1 MPRSIFNNFCA
12 QGNISF
18 DVQLP
23 CTRKQLYPK
32 GLQIVSDASIKQQ
45 KFKVLEVI
53 YICIVIRYSKII
65 VICAFNSSSLL
76 LKEILELKA
85 SSLFYCLC
93 SSNPVGLKLQMLCMY
108 CFSFNAKIIINIVK
122 INGHNWT
129 TLTLFV
135 NSIFSITKLH

>member
-23 CTRKQLYPK
+23 FTRKQLYPK
-32 GLQIVSDASIKQQ
+32 GLQILSDASIKQQ
-45 KFKVLEVI
+45 SSKFQKSYVFLQQEWI
-53 YICIVIRYSKII
+53 ARETIGYSKII
-65 VICAFNSSSLL
+65 VIFAFDSSSLL
-76 LKEILELKA
+76 LKEIFELKA
-85 SSLFYCLC
+85 SRLFYCLC

-122 INGHNWT
+122 INGHN
-129 TLTLFV
+129 
-135 NSIFSITKLH
+135 